1 MVEESPL
8 IIEILLY
15 GLRARIAYI
24 PKKRIQYQES
34 PSCYR
39 SQPEIRRP
47 QNNFKHETNISRLFA
62 FPIDK
67 HEDMA
72 FHIFKNEEDS
82 RILKFYCNL
91 QDRFFWGTVSPFLR
105 TTSQGIKD
113 YFKSFMGLEHLKA
126 IYYKPMVRV
135 YGDIAVNSGYYTFF
149 HEKDGKTMSIAA
161 RYTFV
166 YRKDSD
172 GEWYIIDH
180 HSSAAP

>member
-1 MVEESPL
+1 VVLGGCEICEHGLAVFFYQTRPKGGIYMERTHDILVDQTEEQQAVL
-8 IIEILLY
+8 KTMDKWIEAVTTTDPETVAKLY
-15 GLRARIAYI
+15 AKDAV
-24 PKKRIQYQES
+24 
-34 PSCYR
+34 
-39 SQPEIRRP
+39 
-47 QNNFKHETNISRLFA
+47 
-62 FPIDK
+62 
-67 HEDMA
+67 
-72 FHIFKNEEDS
+72 
-82 RILKFYCNL
+82 
-91 QDRFFWGTVSPFLR
+91 FWGTVSPFLR
-105 TTSQGIKD
+105 TTPQGIKD
-113 YFKSFMGLEHLKA
+113 YFKNFMGLEHLKA